1 MRVSV
6 TAEEPSDV
14 ARVRRVSP
22 DRLYAELDLRNG
34 RFATVHSSEPL
45 DLVPGQVV
53 LVDTGSGAVEPGP
66 QDLWPSESWIGTVLI
81 RRDEFT
87 LVEVGGRLKKV
98 PTSDHTYH
106 EQNTVEGTDSEGV
119 TGVLSEDAVRA
130 NDFQSIDE
138 KVVDGYRVQV
148 APTEDFEDFG
158 GMDDVVARAREL
170 IEVSL
175 ERHDDLV
182 SLGSR
187 PIKGVLFTGPP
198 GTGKTML
205 ARIIANR
212 AGATFYE
219 VSGPELINKWF
230 GESEKILREIFKAAA
245 AETRSIIFF
254 DEIDSIASQ
263 RSGESHEASRRVVAQ
278 LLSLMDGFRAENNVV
293 VIATTN
299 RADDIDDALRRP
311 GRFDW
316 ELFFT
321 LPDARSRER
330 ILQAIAKG
338 KKTSGT
344 LDHQEIAAQ
353 CAGWSG
359 ADLAAIWTE
368 AAILA
373 VKSDRKAI
381 FNQDYWDGFTIV
393 RRQRELKSQSTQGG
407 ASRD

>member
-1 MRVSV
+1 M
-6 TAEEPSDV
+6 
-14 ARVRRVSP
+14 
-22 DRLYAELDLRNG
+22 
-34 RFATVHSSEPL
+34 
-45 DLVPGQVV
+45 DLVAGQVV
-53 LVDTGSGAVEPGP
+53 LINAESGAIELGR
-66 QDLWPSESWIGTVLI
+66 QELWPSESWIGTVLI

-87 LVEVGGRLKKV
+87 LVEVDGRLKKV
-98 PTSDHTYH
+98 PTSDHDYR

-119 TGVLSEDAVRA
+119 TAVLLKDAVRA
-130 NDFQSIDE
+130 NGFKAIGETVADD
-138 KVVDGYRVQV
+138 YRVQV
-148 APTEDFEDFG
+148 APTEDFDDFG
-158 GMDDVVARAREL
+158 GMDDVVDRAREL

-175 ERHDDLV
+175 EHHDDLV
-182 SLGSR
+182 ALGSR

-219 VSGPELINKWF
+219 VSGPALIDKYF

-245 AETRSIIFF
+245 IKARSIIFF
-254 DEIDSIASQ
+254 DEIDSIAPQ

-278 LLSLMDGFRAENNVV
+278 LLSLMDGFQAENNVV

-299 RADDIDDALRRP
+299 RADDIDPALRRP

-321 LPDARSRER
+321 LPDTQSRER
-330 ILQAIAKG
+330 ILQAVAKKMTTTG
-338 KKTSGT
+338 V
-344 LDHQEIAAQ
+344 LDHREIAAQ
-353 CAGWSG
+353 CEGWSG
-359 ADLAAIWTE
+359 ADLTAIWTE

-373 VKSDRKAI
+373 VKADREAI